1 MARERRAHRAY
12 SPEVLPL
19 GARVTPSD
27 LVGVA
32 PPKEVPSL
40 PVEVVTI
47 PDMIG
52 SDIIVGDPSVVI
64 IDPVAN
70 DHTTIADG
78 CSDELVGGPIRP
90 IDLEDY
96 QDDLDA
102 DGFPDPPGEIILP
115 PGGNDIVTDGGDN
128 LP

>member
-1 MARERRAHRAY
+1 MARERKAHRAF

-32 PPKEVPSL
+32 PPCNVDPSA
-40 PVEVVTI
+40 VEVSTI
-47 PDMIG
+47 TEMSG
-52 SDIIVGDPSVVI
+52 SDIIVGDPLIVI
-64 IDPVAN
+64 TDPVAN
-70 DHTTIADG
+70 DPATIADG
-78 CSDELVGGPIRP
+78 CNDDIVGGPIRP

-96 QDDLDA
+96 QDDLDG
-102 DGFPDPPGEIILP
+102 DGFPDPPGAIILP